1 MGIKLYEEPKLEKPI
16 LLATWPG
23 IGRIGII
30 AIDYLRK
37 AIKAEEFGQIEPWDF
52 FYPKKVSI
60 RAGQL
65 EDLKFPSS
73 KFYFT
78 RTDKKDLVLFIG
90 EEQPTGGGYA
100 NGGKAYQLAN
110 LVLDV
115 AQKFD
120 CQRVYTSGAAVA
132 PIHHTAR
139 PGVWAVP
146 NTKRLI
152 DEVKEYDNTI
162 IMSEIEGREGQGNIS
177 GLNGLLLGVAKRRG
191 LDAVC
196 LLGEIP
202 FYLQSPVPLSRP
214 IVYPKASKSVL
225 EVLSQILEIRIDLSG
240 LDDSAHRVEEK
251 IEELYKQ
258 IPSQIKSG
266 LEKLK
271 HASRAKELGPIT
283 KEEMKDFKEHFDE
296 YFKGFYESGGRR
308 FE

>member
-1 MGIKLYEEPKLEKPI
+1 MGIKLYEEPEIEKPI
-16 LLATWPG
+16 MLATWPG

-37 AIKAEEFGQIEPWDF
+37 ETKAKEFGRIEPWDF

-73 KFYFT
+73 KFYFAK
-78 RTDKKDLVLFIG
+78 TDEKDLVFFIG

-100 NGGKAYQLAN
+100 NGGKVYQLAN

-132 PIHHTAR
+132 PVHHTAR

-146 NTKRLI
+146 NAKRLI
-152 DEVKEYDNTI
+152 DELKEYDNII
-162 IMSEIEGREGQGNIS
+162 IMSEIEGRAGQGNIS

-202 FYLQSPVPLSRP
+202 FYLQSPVPLSHP

-225 EVLSQILEIRIDLSG
+225 EVLSQILGIRIDLSG
-240 LDDSAHRVEEK
+240 LDDSAQRVEEK

-271 HASRAKELGPIT
+271 HVSRAKDLGPIT
-283 KEEMKDFKEHFDE
+283 KQEMKDFKEHFDE
-296 YFKGFYESGGRR
+296 YFKEFYESGGRS